1 MNYVEILNRFSYE
14 SEDNIT
20 SRIKNLDKANS
31 QNNRDIINAIVL
43 WKINRSVEISND
55 TLNLLNSL
63 DYLKTPL
70 EAVKDAQ
77 VHKVIMELLSSKGIK
92 LAVASAILH
101 FYYPQIF
108 PIIDQRSY
116 RELMQEEYP
125 SYLSKDKNK
134 KYLKL
139 YLAYIEKCYEFNVQQ
154 CPNIL
159 FEYVD
164 KVLYQIDKEKGN
176 KVKY

>member
-1 MNYVEILNRFSYE
+1 MDYVEILNRFSYE
-14 SEDNIT
+14 SEANLTDRMK
-20 SRIKNLDKANS
+20 SLDKAS
-31 QNNRDIINAIVL
+31 YQNNRDVINAIVL
-43 WKINRSVEISND
+43 WKINRSVEISNE

-63 DYLKTPL
+63 DYLKAPL
-70 EAVKDAQ
+70 EAVEDSK

-101 FYYPQIF
+101 FYYPKIF

-139 YLAYIEKCYEFNVQQ
+139 YLAYIQKCYEFNTRQ
-154 CPNIL
+154 CPDIS

-164 KVLYQIDKEKGN
+164 KVLYQMDKEKGN